1 MAIPSAPDIA
11 RGDPELHL
19 LLEWPERHSYRA
31 WLAIL
36 GASILIN
43 VFFLSVGL
51 RMASTV
57 GPVTSTR
64 IVIVRKTPLYF
75 PTNRLTQKAPNT
87 HAPSK
92 SVDLADLLETERQQ
106 ARRAAPRPSTHHFE
120 LPKTPAPPQPTAKTS
135 TQPEPKAPK
144 VAQNQPPTPP
154 PPGVA
159 SGLPT
164 NASPPPTPP
173 PAPRDQP
180 FQNVGSE
187 LNPSHPTLAV
197 PKASVQGAIQS
208 LAQKPT
214 GNHLIISDD
223 NISPRPIPGLPGAT
237 GQSQVQHAAVELESD
252 PQGADFRA
260 YLAHIL
266 SIVRTNWRRV
276 IPESA
281 RMGTVRGRTVIEFQ
295 IDRDGSIPKLVTAD
309 TSGSDALDRAA
320 VAGLSM
326 SNPLPPLPADFKGF
340 QVRLAFTFSY
350 NLASR

>member
-1 MAIPSAPDIA
+1 MAIPSAPEIA

-19 LLEWPERHSYRA
+19 LLEWPDQRSRRA
-31 WLAIL
+31 WFVIL
-36 GASILIN
+36 SSSVLIN
-43 VFFLSVGL
+43 VLFLSVAL
-51 RMASTV
+51 RMATTAGSV
-57 GPVTSTR
+57 SPAR

-87 HAPSK
+87 RAPSK
-92 SVDLADLLETERQQ
+92 SVDLADLLETEQQQ
-106 ARRAAPRPSTHHFE
+106 ARRAAPRPSARHFE
-120 LPKTPAPPQPTAKTS
+120 LPKTPAPPQPTARTT
-135 TQPEPKAPK
+135 TQPEPKAPE

-159 SGLPT
+159 NGLPT
-164 NASPPPTPP
+164 NAPP
-173 PAPRDQP
+173 PAAPPDQP

-187 LNPSHPTLAV
+187 LNPSHPTMVV

-214 GNHLIISDD
+214 GNHLIVSDD
-223 NISPRPIPGLPGAT
+223 NMSPRPAPGLPGTT
-237 GQSQVQHAAVELESD
+237 GQSQTPHAQVELESD

-295 IDRDGSIPKLVTAD
+295 IDRDGSIPKLVTSD